1 MTNNLDRSKKNHRIY
16 IICGIIMPILFTL
29 LIIIESLLRPGFS
42 QIHTE
47 ISYLGIG
54 PYSIIQNTN
63 FIISGFLSIAF
74 AIGLGFSI
82 SAHTKQ
88 KVKNII
94 ELLLIIFGVGVTFAG
109 ISLILVSVF
118 TTDYFFYMIH
128 LLATFVAFFT
138 IIIAQILIWWAPRRT
153 KTTIWGYY
161 PKFSLL
167 TGLISIVMLIIFLY
181 TITSSYQ
188 GLTERLFVAIPLI
201 WIEVTGL
208 KLYSNNQMKVVG

>member
-1 MTNNLDRSKKNHRIY
+1 MTNNLDKSTKNHRIF

-29 LIIIESLLRPGFS
+29 LVIIESLLRPGYS

-63 FIISGFLSIAF
+63 FIISGLLSIAF
-74 AIGLGFSI
+74 AIGLGLSL
-82 SAHTKQ
+82 SADTRQTIK
-88 KVKNII
+88 KFI
-94 ELLLIIFGVGVTFAG
+94 EVLLIIFGDGVTFAG

-118 TTDYFFYMIH
+118 TTDYVFYLIH
-128 LLATFVAFFT
+128 LLATFIAFFT
-138 IIIAQILIWWAPRRT
+138 IIISQLLIWWALRKT
-153 KTTIWGYY
+153 KNTIWGYY

-167 TGLISIVMLIIFLY
+167 TGLLSIIMLIIFLY
-181 TITSSYQ
+181 TITSPYQ
-188 GLTERLFVAIPLI
+188 GLTERLFIIVPFI

-208 KLYSNNQMKVVG
+208 KLYSMIK